1 MKKFNSAILA
11 VVFSATFP
19 CTALA
24 QDWPSKNVTIL
35 VPFAAGGTVD
45 IIARTVGQKLGAE
58 LDKTFVVDNRGGA
71 GGSIA
76 TTAMVRSAPDGYTLL
91 FHHQGLV
98 FNAALYDL
106 PYDTARDVIPV
117 AYIGATPNVLVVNKN
132 VPVNSVN
139 DFLALARAKPGAINY
154 GSGGVGSAGHLPLE
168 LLQSMA
174 GLKMQHVPYKGSG
187 PAIADLIGGQIQAM
201 LLTIPAVMPYI
212 NAGTLRPIATS
223 GAKRSPALPN
233 LPTLAEAGIAGFD
246 YSPWYGVFAP
256 AGTPAAVV
264 QKIHDAINKVISEPG
279 VRDKLARQGLEVQP
293 MTREEFAAI
302 VAADL
307 PRWAKVIKALGIKG
321 E

>member
-1 MKKFNSAILA
+1 MKKFISAILA
-11 VVFSATFP
+11 VVFSAALP
-19 CTALA
+19 CSALA
-24 QDWPSKNVTIL
+24 QDWPAKNVTIL

-45 IIARTVGQKLGAE
+45 IIARTVGQRLGAE

-76 TTAMVRSAPDGYTLL
+76 TTALVRSAPDGYTLL
-91 FHHQGLV
+91 FHHEGLV
-98 FNAALYDL
+98 FNASLYDL

-132 VPVNSVN
+132 VPVNSVH
-139 DFLALARAKPGAINY
+139 DFLALARARPGAINY

-264 QKIHDAINKVISEPG
+264 QKIHDAINKVISEPDI
-279 VRDKLARQGLEVQP
+279 RDKLARQGLEVQP
-293 MTREEFAAI
+293 MKREEFAAL

>member
-1 MKKFNSAILA
+1 MKKRFGIA
-11 VVFSATFP
+11 VAALCAAFSFSAP
-19 CTALA
+19 A
-24 QDWPSKNVTIL
+24 QEWPARNVTIL

-45 IIARTVGQKLGAE
+45 IIARTVGQRLTTELG
-58 LDKTFVVDNRGGA
+58 KTFIVDNRGGA

-76 TTAMVRSAPDGYTLL
+76 TTAMVRSTPDGHTLL
-91 FHHQGLV
+91 FHHEGLV

-132 VPVNSVN
+132 LPVKSVH
-139 DFLALARAKPGAINY
+139 DFLALARAKPGSINY

-174 GLKMQHVPYKGSG
+174 GLRMQHVPYKGSG

-212 NAGTLRPIATS
+212 EAGTLRAIATS
-223 GAKRSPALPN
+223 GRKRSPALPN
-233 LPTLAEAGIAGFD
+233 LPTLAEAGVTGFD
-246 YSPWYGVFAP
+246 YAPWYGVFAP
-256 AGTPAAVV
+256 AGTPPAVV
-264 QKIHDAINKVISEPG
+264 QKIHDAVNKVIAEPDI
-279 VRDKLARQGLEVQP
+279 RDKLARQGLEVNP
-293 MTREEFAAI
+293 MTREEFAAL
-302 VAADL
+302 VTADL
-307 PRWAKVIKALGIKG
+307 PRWAQVIKALGIKG